1 MVKEELWK
9 VRSPAKAKILSRFFK
24 SGKGEYGEGDKFL
37 GVTVPQQRRIARKYK
52 SLPLAELETLLKSP
66 IHEHRLTA
74 LIILTYKYAK
84 ADGDLKK
91 EIVNLYLRNT
101 PYINNWDLVDLTA
114 GQIPGEYFFEKDKST
129 LYRLARS
136 SSLWERRMAMIA
148 TSHFLRRGSF
158 KETLKIA
165 RVLLYDKH
173 DLIHKAVGW
182 MLREVGKRN
191 LAVEKEFLGKYY
203 RKMPRVMLRYAIEK
217 FSPDLRRLYLK

>member
-1 MVKEELWK
+1 
-9 VRSPAKAKILSRFFK
+9 
-24 SGKGEYGEGDKFL
+24 
-37 GVTVPQQRRIARKYK
+37 
-52 SLPLAELETLLKSP
+52 
-66 IHEHRLTA
+66 
-74 LIILTYKYAK
+74 
-84 ADGDLKK
+84 
-91 EIVNLYLRNT
+91 
-101 PYINNWDLVDLTA
+101 
-114 GQIPGEYFFEKDKST
+114 
-129 LYRLARS
+129 
-136 SSLWERRMAMIA
+136 MIA